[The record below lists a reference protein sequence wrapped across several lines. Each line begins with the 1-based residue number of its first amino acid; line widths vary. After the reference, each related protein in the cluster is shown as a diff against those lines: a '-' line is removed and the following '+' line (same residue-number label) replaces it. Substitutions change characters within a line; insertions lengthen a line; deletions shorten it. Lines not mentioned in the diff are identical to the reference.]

1 MELERDETGTL
12 RARLPAAFPFRVGER
27 AGAGRTLLANREIR
41 PQETVLT
48 DSAIILGETSV
59 DFVICLLE
67 LSLVVFVMAGG
78 DQFLT
83 SSDLLANLNDV
94 LMCKEDL
101 S

>member
-48 DSAIILGETSV
+48 DSAIILGETRANIV
-59 DFVICLLE
+59 VCLLE
-67 LSLVVFVMAGG
+67 LSLLCSVSQA
-78 DQFLT
+78 D
-83 SSDLLANLNDV
+83 SDRF
-94 LMCKEDL
+94 
-101 S
+101 